1 MSVQIIVDSTV
12 DMPERMKDRFRIV
25 PLTVHFGAE
34 EFIDGVT
41 IDKHRFYEL
50 LVERNELP
58 TTSQASPAAFDA
70 IFSDVASVGDSAVV
84 VTLASKFSGTYQSAC
99 IAAAEYDNIY
109 VVDSKSA
116 AIGSGIL
123 AEYALECADKGM
135 DAKTIAETL
144 EKKRDE
150 ICLIALLDTLEYLKK
165 GGRISKTVAFAGGL
179 LNIKPVITVV
189 DGEIQVIGKAR
200 GSKQGNN
207 LLVQKIHESGGID
220 FSLVRDASRGYLD
233 PAKFPN
239 AREGSALDIWKT
251 QNNQQ
256 SVNMFTVKVLS
267 PVTDNDVKELLS
279 DVFMVIVPEQNIE
292 GYEHMTRT
300 TGQGYDPNRDEANQ
314 TLFEDA
320 NAMALVNKFNPMV
333 FTEIHGRVDAVLIE
347 PCTPPHEPNYEYDL
361 IAEQFIKLGE
371 AVGVGAIANNP
382 DHNSFEMP
390 FRDFLR
396 GSEDFLC
403 HPFQGDLIGIG
414 VE

>member
-41 IDKHRFYEL
+41 IDKHRFYER
-50 LVERNELP
+50 LVESDELP

-207 LLVQKIHESGGID
+207 LLVQKIHDEPIILGYSGLSD
-220 FSLVRDASRGYLD
+220 SYLKKYVEDSR
-233 PAKFPN
+233 
-239 AREGSALDIWKT
+239 DIWQDKADSLDST
-251 QNNQQ
+251 LIC
-256 SVNMFTVKVLS
+256 SVIGT
-267 PVTDNDVKELLS
+267 
-279 DVFMVIVPEQNIE
+279 
-292 GYEHMTRT
+292 H
-300 TGQGYDPNRDEANQ
+300 TGPG
-314 TLFEDA
+314 
-320 NAMALVNKFNPMV
+320 VV
-333 FTEIHGRVDAVLIE
+333 AV
-347 PCTPPHEPNYEYDL
+347 
-361 IAEQFIKLGE
+361 AFFKKG
-371 AVGVGAIANNP
+371 
-382 DHNSFEMP
+382 
-390 FRDFLR
+390 
-396 GSEDFLC
+396 
-403 HPFQGDLIGIG
+403 
-414 VE
+414 